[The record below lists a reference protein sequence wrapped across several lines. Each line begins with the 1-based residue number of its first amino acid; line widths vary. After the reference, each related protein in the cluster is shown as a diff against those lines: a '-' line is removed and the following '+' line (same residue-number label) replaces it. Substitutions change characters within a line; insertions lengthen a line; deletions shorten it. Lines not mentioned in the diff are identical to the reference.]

1 MDELVSRKALLERL
15 VLVPR
20 FDDGNHTWLL
30 LDGVEDIINQTPA
43 EQPREVPIAV
53 VQFNEEQLRDII
65 SKAVQDL
72 ADDIEHGN
80 IVLKEDKPNYEY
92 TAVRSYASG
101 CNTAEKDLLC
111 ALKEGWEVV
120 RASEYCK
127 NSNGYSDFI
136 EYILR
141 REKGGDSE

>member
-53 VQFNEEQLRDII
+53 VQFNEEQLRDICD
-65 SKAVQDL
+65 KAAQNIVDE
-72 ADDIEHGN
+72 IEHGD

-92 TAVRSYASG
+92 TVVRSFASG
-101 CNTAEKDLLC
+101 CTAKESDLLY
-111 ALKEGWEVV
+111 ALKNGWEVV
-120 RASEYCK
+120 RASEVVK
-127 NSNGYSDFI
+127 NSHGYSDYI

-141 REKGGDSE
+141 REKGGDGE